1 MCKRKLSVTQN
12 VDIGGP
18 RELVLLTPRLGSGVV
33 RSQKQPQKGKYQW
46 LRRLVY
52 CAEVLMVS
60 QYNKWMLGS
69 LISKHQELLKLLS
82 GGVSGP
88 IRHGFYSFQISLH
101 LPTLK
106 HEAKERYCSYM
117 KLTFLC
123 FHIQSVLKES
133 MQNLMHMGLVLPD
146 TVRKNKNFF

>member
-1 MCKRKLSVTQN
+1 MLKYVQKETKGNSERRRWWTERTGTS
-12 VDIGGP
+12 
-18 RELVLLTPRLGSGVV
+18 PRLGSGVV
-33 RSQKQPQKGKYQW
+33 RSQKQPQQGKYQW
-46 LRRLVY
+46 LRRFVY
-52 CAEVLMVS
+52 CAQVLMVS

-69 LISKHQELLKLLS
+69 LISKHQESLKLLS

-117 KLTFLC
+117 KLTFFC
-123 FHIQSVLKES
+123 FHIRSLRNPGV
-133 MQNLMHMGLVLPD
+133 HH
-146 TVRKNKNFF
+146 